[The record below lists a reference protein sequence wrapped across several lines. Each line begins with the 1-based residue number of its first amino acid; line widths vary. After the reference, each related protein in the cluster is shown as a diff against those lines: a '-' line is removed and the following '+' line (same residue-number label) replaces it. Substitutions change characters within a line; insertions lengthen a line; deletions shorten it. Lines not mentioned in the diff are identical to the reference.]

1 MSCEFRYGHASR
13 GRWQDAV
20 AACLSTIKPVPLG
33 ANLGFFYFN
42 DRFIPHAAQML
53 AALKRETGIESWVG
67 SAGMGVIATGVEY
80 MDQPAI
86 AVMVGGFPER
96 SFSVFSGRARPPVA
110 GTRTASGAAAAHFAV
125 VHGDP
130 ATSDMADLIEDM
142 AGKLESGA
150 MVGGLTSSRDET
162 AQIADVVLRGG
173 LSGVVFSSDIGVVA
187 RITQG
192 CTPLVAPDGKPR
204 IHRVTSAEEGGIQS
218 LDDRPALDVF
228 RECVGAEEA
237 ADLRRAV
244 RTHLVGVVVPESGGS
259 DYLVRNIVAVDAVTG
274 SIGVGG
280 GLREGDFV
288 VLVRRDGEA
297 AREDLARM
305 LGVMRT
311 AIGGTPR
318 AGLYFSCIARGSNLF
333 GETGVEPHL
342 IRDALGDFPMVGF
355 FANGEISQGRLYGYT
370 GVLALFT

>member
-1 MSCEFRYGHASR
+1 MTGEFRYGHASR

-20 AACLSTIKPVPLG
+20 AACLSTIKPVPIG
-33 ANLGFFYFN
+33 ANLGFVYFN
-42 DRFIPHAAQML
+42 DRFSPHAAQML

-80 MDQPAI
+80 MDQPAM
-86 AVMVGGFPER
+86 AVMVGSFPER
-96 SFSVFSGRARPPVA
+96 SFSVFSGRARPPA
-110 GTRTASGAAAAHFAV
+110 PGTLTASGATAAHFAV

-130 ATSDMADLIEDM
+130 ATSDMPDLIEDM

-150 MVGGLTSSRDET
+150 MVGGLSSSRDEPV
-162 AQIADVVLRGG
+162 QIADGVLKGG
-173 LSGVVFSSDIGVVA
+173 LSGVVFSSDIGIVA

-192 CTPLVAPDGKPR
+192 CSPMPGPDGQPVV
-204 IHRVTSAEEGGIQS
+204 HRVTASDDGGIEA
-218 LDDRPALDVF
+218 LDGRPALDVF
-228 RECVGAEEA
+228 REHIGVEEA
-237 ADLRRAV
+237 SDLRRAM
-244 RTHLVGVVVPESGGS
+244 RSHLLGILAPGTDGA
-259 DYLVRNIVAVDAVTG
+259 DYLVRNIVSVDPATG
-274 SIGVGG
+274 CMDVGG
-280 GLREGDFV
+280 EVRDGDCIM
-288 VLVRRDGEA
+288 LVRRDGEA

-305 LGVMRT
+305 LGGLRT
-311 AIGGTPR
+311 VAGGTPR

-355 FANGEISQGRLYGYT
+355 FANGEISHDRLYGYT